1 MAAFFISCT
10 PGSAAARFAYPTRWD
25 RVGPDRNIVHRRVLN
40 LIYFTRRGKSLPIT
54 ENAEDYKLGI

>member
-40 LIYFTRRGKSLPIT
+40 LIYFTRRGNRCQLLRTLRTIS
-54 ENAEDYKLGI
+54 LGI